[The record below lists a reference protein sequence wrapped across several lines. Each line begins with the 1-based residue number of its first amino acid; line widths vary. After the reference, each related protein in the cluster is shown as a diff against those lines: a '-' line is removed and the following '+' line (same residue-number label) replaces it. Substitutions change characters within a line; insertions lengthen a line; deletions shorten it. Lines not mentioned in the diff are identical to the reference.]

1 MAETQRKGGY
11 RRAEEAGS
19 SGAKWYKA
27 DPSLVGSQKEG
38 EVMPWR
44 RHREGGGSRRAEE
57 AGSRRRAKWYKA
69 NPGLFRSISL
79 ERAERGKDKGKEV

>member
-44 RHREGGGSRRAEE
+44 RHREGGGLGGLRKQEAEE
-57 AGSRRRAKWYKA
+57 GQSGIRPIRAC
-69 NPGLFRSISL
+69 S
-79 ERAERGKDKGKEV
+79 DQ